1 MTTRQLISNDGVVR
15 RYRVLNDAG
24 DPIGTDEEIIPT
36 PEQLNEATIRSR
48 MALLLAASVA
58 YLAIPNPPGPTAA
71 QTTAQVQRNT
81 RLTIA
86 LARFALGQL
95 DTTEGT

>member
-1 MTTRQLISNDGVVR
+1 MSTRQLISDNGIIR
-15 RYRVLNDAG
+15 KYRVLNDAG
-24 DPIGTDEEIIPT
+24 QQIGTDEETVPT
-36 PEQLNEATIRSR
+36 PEAANEATIRNR
-48 MALLLAASVA
+48 IAALLTASVA
-58 YLAIPNPPGPTAA
+58 YLAVPNPPGPTAA

-86 LARFALGQL
+86 LAKLALGQL

>member
-1 MTTRQLISNDGVVR
+1 MSTRQLISDDGIVR
-15 RYRVLNDAG
+15 RYRVFDGAKE
-24 DPIGTDEEIIPT
+24 IGIDEEIIST
-36 PEQLNEATIRSR
+36 PEQINEVTIRSR
-48 MALLLAASVA
+48 IAALLAVSIA
-58 YLAIPNPPGPTAA
+58 YLAIPSPPGPTAA

-86 LARFALGQL
+86 LAKLALGQL

>member
-1 MTTRQLISNDGVVR
+1 MPTRRLIETNKIVR
-15 RYRVLNDAG
+15 RYEVRDDTNQKV
-24 DPIGTDEEIIPT
+24 GTDVEEVRT
-36 PEQLNEATIRSR
+36 PNQLNETTIRNR
-48 MALLLAASVA
+48 IAALLTASVA
-58 YLAIPNPPGPTAA
+58 YLAVPNPPGPTAA

-86 LARFALGQL
+86 LAKLALGQL